1 MVGYRGIVVYICRV
15 NNIYHRDII
24 EILLECG
31 RDGLRI
37 KNIARRIYNKH
48 VDFFVSD
55 IDYSEIRDSVGR
67 YLWEQS
73 KRAESPFHRTR
84 YGTYAIKADFAI
96 QLDLFL
102 DITPRNEERKEPP
115 KILSGE
121 EQGPKHVQLELWTP

>member
-1 MVGYRGIVVYICRV
+1 MHRTKV

-31 RDGLRI
+31 GGGLRI
-37 KNIARRIYNKH
+37 KNLARRIYNKH

-55 IDYSEIRDSVGR
+55 IEYNEIRDCIGR

-73 KRAESPFHRTR
+73 KHNESPFTRTR
-84 YGTYAIKADFAI
+84 YGTYAIKPDFAI

-102 DITPRNEERKEPP
+102 DYEPRGETRKEPP
-115 KILSGE
+115 RVECEHRHI
-121 EQGPKHVQLELWTP
+121 QLELF

>member
-1 MVGYRGIVVYICRV
+1 M

-24 EILLECG
+24 EILLDCG
-31 RDGLRI
+31 REGLRI
-37 KNIARRIYNKH
+37 KNISRRIYNKH

-55 IDYSEIRDSVGR
+55 IDYGEIRDSVGR

-73 KRAESPFHRTR
+73 KRSESPFHRTR

-102 DITPRNEERKEPP
+102 DVVPRNEEHRDA
-115 KILSGE
+115 SRSSFAG
-121 EQGPKHVQLELWTP
+121 EQGPRHVQLELWTP

>member
-1 MVGYRGIVVYICRV
+1 MYICGV

-37 KNIARRIYNKH
+37 KNISRRIYNKH
-48 VDFFVSD
+48 ADFFVSD
-55 IDYSEIRDSVGR
+55 LDYSEIRDSVGR

-73 KRAESPFHRTR
+73 QRVESPFVRTR
-84 YGTYAIKADFAI
+84 YGTYAIKPDFAI

-102 DITPRNEERKEPP
+102 DFVTRSDTHKEQAKPTPNPHH
-115 KILSGE
+115 I
-121 EQGPKHVQLELWTP
+121 QLELF